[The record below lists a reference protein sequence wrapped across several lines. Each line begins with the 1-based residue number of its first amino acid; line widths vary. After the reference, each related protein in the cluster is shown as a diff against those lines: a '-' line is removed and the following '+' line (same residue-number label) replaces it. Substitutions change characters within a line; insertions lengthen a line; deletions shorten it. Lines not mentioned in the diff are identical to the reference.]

1 MKELHG
7 SAHAAVDAPVD
18 KCVALL
24 EAVDRYPE
32 WHPDVVHEVEV
43 LARNDGHPTRVRAKL
58 HVARGPLVKDFN
70 LVMSVASDGAR
81 QVRLTKVQDA
91 QSGPEQFEVTWLVED
106 TGPTLIRLDLSA
118 SLDVPR
124 FLPVGGVGD
133 GLAEG
138 FVAAAVKELKG
149 P

>member
-7 SAHAAVDAPVD
+7 SAYSSVDAPPD
-18 KCVALL
+18 KCMALL

-32 WHPDVVHEVEV
+32 WHPDVVQEVEV
-43 LARNDGHPTRVRAKL
+43 LAGNDGHPTRVRTKL
-58 HVARGPLVKDFN
+58 HVARGPLVKDFK
-70 LVMSVASDGAR
+70 LVMSVASDGKR
-81 QVRLTKVQDA
+81 QVKLTKVQDA
-91 QSGPEQFEVTWLVED
+91 HSGPELFDVTWLVED

-138 FVAAAVKELKG
+138 FVAAAVKELG
-149 P
+149 S

>member
-7 SAHAAVDAPVD
+7 SAYSAVDATPD
-18 KCVALL
+18 ACIALL
-24 EAVDRYPE
+24 EAVGRYPE
-32 WHPDVVHEVEV
+32 WHPDVVQEVEV
-43 LARNDGHPTRVRAKL
+43 LAQNDGHPTRVRAKL
-58 HVARGPLVKDFN
+58 HMARGPLVKDFN
-70 LVMSVASDGAR
+70 LVMSLPPDGRR
-81 QVRLTKVQDA
+81 QVKLTKVQDA
-91 QSGPEQFEVTWLVED
+91 HSGPEVFEVTWLVED

-138 FVAAAVKELKG
+138 FVGAAVKELTG
-149 P
+149 A

>member
-1 MKELHG
+1 MKELNG
-7 SAHAAVDAPVD
+7 SAYSAVDATPEA
-18 KCVALL
+18 CIALL
-24 EAVDRYPE
+24 EAVGGYPD
-32 WHPDVVHEVEV
+32 WHPDVVKEVEV
-43 LARNDGHPTRVRAKL
+43 LASNDGHPTRVRAKL

-70 LVMSVASDGAR
+70 LVMSVASDRRR
-81 QVRLTKVQDA
+81 QVKLTKVQDA
-91 QSGPEQFEVTWLVED
+91 HSGPEQFEVTWLVED

-138 FVAAAVKELKG
+138 FVGAAVKELSG
-149 P
+149 G

>member
-18 KCVALL
+18 KCMALL

-81 QVRLTKVQDA
+81 QVRLTKVQDVH
-91 QSGPEQFEVTWLVED
+91 SGPEQFEVTWLVED

-149 P
+149 S